1 MKLRE
6 HPGMLYH
13 GACNWPPAWSRRD
26 NSGTVHGEVGV
37 LKYVYANERASNK
50 CFLVMEH
57 EKSVYV
63 GCLIFNDHSFCAQI
77 STILREQT
85 GRPIKEIGDL
95 DLSHTL

>member
-1 MKLRE
+1 
-6 HPGMLYH
+6 
-13 GACNWPPAWSRRD
+13 
-26 NSGTVHGEVGV
+26 
-37 LKYVYANERASNK
+37 
-50 CFLVMEH
+50 MEH